1 MRELLQPLFKIS
13 DRPWFLFLNGI
24 LVFFL
29 LNGIFS
35 SFRCK
40 ADLSRSGRF
49 LITESTKKVLS
60 DLDSTLYIDAFY
72 SSEIPGEY
80 KSRLELTKGLLK
92 EIASVGK
99 ENVSLRFHD
108 PDHSEEDSRKA
119 IELGLEPQILQRT
132 SRDSAS
138 VKQAFLGIVLTL
150 GHKTE
155 VLPLAF
161 FTEELEYQ
169 ILNALRKM
177 LRRDKDSG
185 IALLRTKGS
194 LSLQEHDSPKDRI
207 GIFFRQILPAEYGPI
222 SEIDLETEEIPEG
235 VELLFW
241 AGSGPLSNQ
250 AAWRLD
256 QFLMGGGSLLLLA
269 KSMDFQTGTKRG
281 GFGLLS
287 GELAPGLAQKD
298 PESED
303 LIRFLE
309 HYGIRINH
317 DIVLDPDNSLPMG
330 SLIEIEPGVLGKY
343 PYPPWIVSERKTNS
357 LDPES
362 QFTKNQASLLFPW
375 PSSITLLPEKQKEAK
390 LQALAHSGPD
400 AEARTEPISL
410 GEKQILSAPIRA
422 NGGPFILSALAK
434 GKFSSYFSDKKM
446 LIPKGSK
453 QEILETKPN
462 QVSKILV
469 FGSPY
474 LASDLL
480 AFPEFLEILKNSN
493 IPFLLNSIDLLRGET
508 DLIQARSKQSAI
520 LKMKPLPF
528 GWETTISLF
537 HLLGIPALLSL
548 YAFRRL
554 RKRNKQIL

>member
-1 MRELLQPLFKIS
+1 MRELLEPLFRIAN
-13 DRPWFLFLNGI
+13 RPWFLFLNGI
-24 LVFFL
+24 VLFFL
-29 LNGIFS
+29 LNGIVS

-49 LITESTKKVLS
+49 QITESTKKVLS

-92 EIASVGK
+92 EIAAVGK

-119 IELGLEPQILQRT
+119 LELGLEPQILQRT

-155 VLPLAF
+155 VLSLAF

-169 ILNALRKM
+169 ILNALQKM
-177 LRRDKDSG
+177 QRQDKDSG
-185 IALLRTKGS
+185 IAILRTKGS
-194 LSLQEHDSPKDRI
+194 LSLQENHSPKDRI
-207 GIFFRQILPAEYGPI
+207 GIFFHQVLPREYGPI
-222 SEIDLETEEIPEG
+222 SEIDPETDEIPEG
-235 VELLFW
+235 IDLLLW

-250 AAWRLD
+250 AAWRID
-256 QFLMGGGSLLLLA
+256 QFLMKGGSLLLLA
-269 KSMDFQTGTKRG
+269 KSMEFQTGKKGG
-281 GFGLLS
+281 GFGLLN
-287 GELAPGLAQKD
+287 GELSAGLAGKD
-298 PESED
+298 PESEE
-303 LIRFLE
+303 LIRLLE
-309 HYGIRINH
+309 HYGIRINS
-317 DIVLDPDNSLPMG
+317 DIILDPDDSLPMG
-330 SLIEIEPGVLGKY
+330 SIIEIEPGILGKY
-343 PYPPWIVSERKTNS
+343 PYPPWIVSERKTNT
-357 LDPES
+357 LDPDS
-362 QFTKNQASLLFPW
+362 PFTKSQESLLLPW
-375 PSSITLLPEKQKEAK
+375 SSSLTLLPEKQKAVK
-390 LQALAHSGPD
+390 LQALAKSGPD

-422 NGGPFILSALAK
+422 NGGPFILSALAE
-434 GKFSSYFSDKKM
+434 GKFSSYFVDRKN
-446 LIPKGSK
+446 LIPKGSSNGL
-453 QEILETKPN
+453 LETKPDR
-462 QVSKILV
+462 VSKILV

-474 LASDLL
+474 LVSDLL
-480 AFPEFLEILKNSN
+480 AFPEFVEILKNSN

-520 LKMKPLPF
+520 LKMKPLSF
-528 GWETTISLF
+528 GWETAISLF

-548 YAFRRL
+548 YAFRRI
-554 RKRNKQIL
+554 RKRNRQVL